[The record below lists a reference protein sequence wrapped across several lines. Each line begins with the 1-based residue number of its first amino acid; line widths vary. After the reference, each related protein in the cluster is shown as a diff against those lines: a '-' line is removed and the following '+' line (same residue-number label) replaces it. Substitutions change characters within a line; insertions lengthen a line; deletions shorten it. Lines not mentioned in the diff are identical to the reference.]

1 MRSLRVPLAVMAL
14 SLSLAGCGLG
24 QGLHFTS
31 MQLGKS
37 VNADATV
44 AAHTTVFSPTDTI
57 YVSVLTTG
65 AGSGE
70 VAVRWKYGEQ
80 VVGEPKKPVSYRDV
94 AATGFHLQSAG
105 GFPVGA
111 YTVEAFL
118 NGQSVGTRAFKVEK

>member
-1 MRSLRVPLAVMAL
+1 MRSLKVPLAVMAL
-14 SLSLAGCGLG
+14 SFWLTGCGLG
-24 QGLHFTS
+24 QGLSFTS
-31 MQLGKS
+31 MQLGRS
-37 VNADATV
+37 LNTDATV
-44 AAHTTVFSPTDTI
+44 AAHTTVFGPNETI

-70 VAVRWKYGEQ
+70 IGVRWKYGEQ
-80 VVGEPKKPVSYRDV
+80 VVGEPKKPVSYKDV
-94 AATGFHLQSAG
+94 AATEFHLQSAG